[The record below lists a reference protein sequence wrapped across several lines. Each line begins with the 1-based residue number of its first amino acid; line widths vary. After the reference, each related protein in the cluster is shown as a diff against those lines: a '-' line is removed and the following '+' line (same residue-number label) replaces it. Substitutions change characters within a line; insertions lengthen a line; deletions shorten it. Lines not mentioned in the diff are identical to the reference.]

1 MRIVSIFLFLYATLV
16 ALRAESIAP
25 ISDTLKV
32 RMLRSGTWHA
42 GCPVPLSDLR
52 YLRILYRGFDGRR
65 HLGEMIVN
73 RRVAKEVAQ
82 IFAELYRIGYPIRS
96 MRLVS
101 DFGGSDF
108 RSIEADNTS
117 AFNCRGVSTGRKRWS
132 KHAYGLAID
141 LNPVENPFVFADGH
155 TAHRASRPF
164 LKRRRRDNTP
174 ASRAML
180 LRHDAAVKLFRRYG
194 WKWGGDFRPYKDYQH
209 FAK

>member
-1 MRIVSIFLFLYATLV
+1 MIHA
-16 ALRAESIAP
+16 
-25 ISDTLKV
+25 
-32 RMLRSGTWHA
+32 GTWRPE
-42 GCPVPLSDLR
+42 CPVSLSDLR
-52 YLRILYRGFDGRR
+52 YLRIPYLGFDGKR
-65 HLGEMIVN
+65 HIGEMIVH
-73 RRVAKEVAQ
+73 RRVAKEVAV
-82 IFAELYRIGYPIRS
+82 IFAELYRIGYPIHS

-180 LRHDAAVKLFRRYG
+180 LHHDAAVKIFRRYG
-194 WKWGGDFRPYKDYQH
+194 WQWGGDFRSYKDYQH